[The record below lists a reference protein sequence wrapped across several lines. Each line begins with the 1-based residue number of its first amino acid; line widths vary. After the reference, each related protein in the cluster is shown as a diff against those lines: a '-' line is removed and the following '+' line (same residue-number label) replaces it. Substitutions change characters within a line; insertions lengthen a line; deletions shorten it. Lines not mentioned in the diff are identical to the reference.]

1 MKNLVK
7 SVLFIAIFFILWH
20 VTFSFLWLEK
30 TPIRNFYDE
39 PKDSLDLV
47 YLGASNVY
55 AHFNAPL
62 AFNQY
67 GFATGLV
74 STDSQPFVFIK
85 YMIKEAKKR
94 QNPKLYII
102 DISRVASESQNFTY
116 GNIRKS
122 LDSMKFTKN
131 RIEAATAALN
141 YIDYDESADQKKV
154 DFYFSFLLY
163 HNRWKTV
170 NEANFKNV
178 RLFKGYLLDKK
189 RTNRVAQ
196 KEYDWE
202 NESIDLG
209 KNQEILEDLLKYIKK
224 EKLNV
229 LFVIPKRGFTVE
241 EIGRLNSA
249 TSIIEKNNYK
259 VINFN
264 TLEDFEVNFKKD
276 FYNSQH
282 LNVYGATKYTLYFS
296 KYLKNNYDLPDHRG
310 DKKYS
315 SWVDE
320 YERFKKEYK
329 ELTGEKFKKILK
341 KYKKLYE

>member
-1 MKNLVK
+1 M
-7 SVLFIAIFFILWH
+7 
-20 VTFSFLWLEK
+20 
-30 TPIRNFYDE
+30 
-39 PKDSLDLV
+39 
-47 YLGASNVY
+47 
-55 AHFNAPL
+55 
-62 AFNQY
+62 
-67 GFATGLV
+67 
-74 STDSQPFVFIK
+74 
-85 YMIKEAKKR
+85 
-94 QNPKLYII
+94 
-102 DISRVASESQNFTY
+102 
-116 GNIRKS
+116 
-122 LDSMKFTKN
+122 
-131 RIEAATAALN
+131 
-141 YIDYDESADQKKV
+141 
-154 DFYFSFLLY
+154 
-163 HNRWKTV
+163 
-170 NEANFKNV
+170 
-178 RLFKGYLLDKK
+178 
-189 RTNRVAQ
+189 
-196 KEYDWE
+196 
-202 NESIDLG
+202 
-209 KNQEILEDLLKYIKK
+209 
-224 EKLNV
+224 
-229 LFVIPKRGFTVE
+229 FTVE